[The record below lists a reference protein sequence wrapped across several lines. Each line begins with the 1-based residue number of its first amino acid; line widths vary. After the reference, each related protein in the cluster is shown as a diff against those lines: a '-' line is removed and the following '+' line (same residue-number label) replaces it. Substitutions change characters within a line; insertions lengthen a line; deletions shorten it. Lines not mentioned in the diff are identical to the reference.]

1 MTSIRIS
8 TAVRAAGV
16 RRFAALLAIAIA
28 VAGCSNPRA
37 PERTGNFGAPP
48 ASADRGGQAE
58 AESVRLIAPHKVGQR
73 YRTTRTLRVEEK
85 TETDNLVITSEEVTL
100 TQVLR
105 VDESGRPLGV
115 KRSWEAGS
123 TTVVANGGTPDRKQG
138 ELDGC
143 TLELTQRASGV
154 DVRVLVGEVDVGR
167 QQFVIEGFDAALLP
181 IDPVKRAQTW
191 KLEGTRLS
199 GLNALIEAMGFKL
212 QRNALTCAVSAITA
226 DTVEVS
232 LDWRITAEQAGR
244 PAVLRF
250 TGSFVYDR
258 TERLVTRV
266 ALKGGRLADSGVS
279 NAVEINIRRTPVEG
293 WLDFSD

>member
-1 MTSIRIS
+1 MTNRQRPYAIRLSLTGWRI
-8 TAVRAAGV
+8 VLAACV
-16 RRFAALLAIAIA
+16 AL

-37 PERTGNFGAPP
+37 PQPANNEAPP
-48 ASADRGGQAE
+48 ANAERGGQGE
-58 AESVRLIAPHKVGQR
+58 VESVRLITPHKVGQR

-85 TETDNLVITSEEVTL
+85 TESDHLVITSEEVTL

-105 VDESGRPLGV
+105 VDETGRPLAV
-115 KRSWEAGS
+115 KRGWEAGS

-143 TLELTQRASGV
+143 TLELTQQASGV

-181 IDPVKRAQTW
+181 LDPVKRAQTW

-226 DTVEVS
+226 DTVEVG

-250 TGSFVYDR
+250 TGSFTYNR
-258 TERLVTRV
+258 NERLVTNV
-266 ALKGGRLADSGVS
+266 TLKGGRLADSGVS

-293 WLDFSD
+293 WLDFND